1 MIMRLV
7 RRQFLQAAAG
17 AALLMTAALF
27 AASIYWDLPVLLI
40 VVSLVYAATR
50 YDEWDLILNEA
61 VRWGARLAGFLL
73 AVVLVLFLVA
83 VIV

>member
-1 MIMRLV
+1 MTLLAPLGAIAYYWHLPLLLV
-7 RRQFLQAAAG
+7 L
-17 AALLMTAALF
+17 
-27 AASIYWDLPVLLI
+27 
-40 VVSLVYAATR
+40 VSLVYAATR